1 MAFACSL
8 SRAIA
13 AAAKAHIAAQSMS
26 SAMQRAITLTSVSFK
41 QDTAQWLQLV
51 TQALHAS
58 IQALNFSCDIKMLR
72 GLFGKARQK
81 PVWLTLQVSQYCP

>member
-26 SAMQRAITLTSVSFK
+26 SAMQRAIIFTSVSSK
-41 QDTAQWLQLV
+41 QDAAQWLQLV
-51 TQALHAS
+51 AQALQAS
-58 IQALNFSCDIKMLR
+58 MQALNLC
-72 GLFGKARQK
+72 
-81 PVWLTLQVSQYCP
+81 